1 MAFLRC
7 FPKSYYLFRR
17 RNKVMSLEACSPVAF
32 HNTKTTSFP
41 LASAHVSHGSMG
53 GAAVLDG
60 CPVKEDHDD
69 AALFIIDPQND
80 FHEGGSLAVA
90 GATED
95 SKRIADLIERHPFEI
110 DHIFVSLDAHHRVHI
125 AHGAFWVDASGSPP
139 EPFTQI
145 SHADVVSGK
154 WKSREVITRPEPPN
168 PHPNPNPDSTRSP
181 CAPTPTPAPAP
192 APTPAPTPTPTPI
205 PTPTQP
211 VLQQWA
217 LEYTSS
223 LEQG

>member
-1 MAFLRC
+1 
-7 FPKSYYLFRR
+7 
-17 RNKVMSLEACSPVAF
+17 MSLEACSPVAF
-32 HNTKTTSFP
+32 HKSKSTCFELS
-41 LASAHVSHGSMG
+41 SAHVSHASMG

-90 GATED
+90 GATDD
-95 SKRIADLIERHPFEI
+95 SKRIAELIERHPFEI

-125 AHGAFWVDASGSPP
+125 AHGAFWVDADGNPP
-139 EPFTQI
+139 APFTQI

-154 WKSREVITRPEPPN
+154 WKSRE
-168 PHPNPNPDSTRSP
+168 
-181 CAPTPTPAPAP
+181 
-192 APTPAPTPTPTPI
+192 
-205 PTPTQP
+205 P

-223 LEQG
+223 LEQGGRFTHIIWPYHCLIGSKGHAVRLLALKVPPALA